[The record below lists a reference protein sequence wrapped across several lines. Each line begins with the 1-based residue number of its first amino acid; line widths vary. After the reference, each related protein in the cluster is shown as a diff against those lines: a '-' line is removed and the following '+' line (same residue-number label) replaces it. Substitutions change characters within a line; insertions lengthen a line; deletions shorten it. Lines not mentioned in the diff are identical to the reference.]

1 METTKETG
9 KKGELLAAE
18 YLRDK
23 GFKIQAVNW
32 QVKHLELDIVAQKD
46 NYLVFVEVKTR
57 TTSFSENPQDSID
70 KRKQRH
76 LISAANSYIFK
87 NRSELEARFDIVT
100 IIFKGEQF
108 TIEHIE
114 DAFYPIARKIF

>member
-32 QVKHLELDIVAQKD
+32 QVKHLELDIVALFEK
-46 NYLVFVEVKTR
+46 
-57 TTSFSENPQDSID
+57 P
-70 KRKQRH
+70 
-76 LISAANSYIFK
+76 
-87 NRSELEARFDIVT
+87 
-100 IIFKGEQF
+100 
-108 TIEHIE
+108 
-114 DAFYPIARKIF
+114 